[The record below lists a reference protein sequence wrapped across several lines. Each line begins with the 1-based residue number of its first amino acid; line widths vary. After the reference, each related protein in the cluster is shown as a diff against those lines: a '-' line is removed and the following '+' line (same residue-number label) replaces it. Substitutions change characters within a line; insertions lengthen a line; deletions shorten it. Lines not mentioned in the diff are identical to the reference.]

1 MSLKLR
7 VRSRW
12 RDRRRER
19 SLEENATSL
28 AYAIWE
34 IALAATKN
42 LHAEDFQYD
51 DDRQRMGVLAEYLI
65 FLAHAADRLVFDRLQ
80 EQERPAFMQA
90 LAAQAARHYQRNLEE
105 IMGRADYRSGF
116 IEKLNARNA
125 EYAETSFENGAP
137 GYQTLRV
144 LGEKIQD
151 VMGMS
156 QTNRWV
162 IQQVM
167 DLDAPETVRHLRRAL
182 NDLFGSSGADFEREQ
197 APGTI
202 VGPD

>member
-12 RDRRRER
+12 RDKRRER

-51 DDRQRMGVLAEYLI
+51 DDSQRVGVLAEYLI
-65 FLAHAADRLVFDRLQ
+65 FLAHVADRLVY
-80 EQERPAFMQA
+80 ESIEEAERVEFVSA
-90 LAAQAARHYQRNLEE
+90 LAAQLARHYQRNLEE
-105 IMGRADYRSGF
+105 ILGRDDYRGGF

-125 EYAETSFENGAP
+125 EYSETNFENGRP

-144 LGEKIQD
+144 LGEKVQD
-151 VMGMS
+151 VMGMT

-167 DLDAPETVRHLRRAL
+167 DLDAPETVRHLKRAL
-182 NDLFGSSGADFEREQ
+182 DDLFGSSGADFEREQ
-197 APGTI
+197 PPGT
-202 VGPD
+202 VMGPD